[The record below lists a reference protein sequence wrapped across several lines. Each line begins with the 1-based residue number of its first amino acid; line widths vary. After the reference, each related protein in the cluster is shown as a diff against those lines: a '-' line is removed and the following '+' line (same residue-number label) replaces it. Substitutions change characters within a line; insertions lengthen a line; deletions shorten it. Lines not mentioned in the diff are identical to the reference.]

1 MFQMSFS
8 TFRERW
14 ELFVGAILSVAVGVA
29 LVQAAMLVLVATGDP
44 RIPPG
49 LSRQA
54 ADKIREGFVGAS
66 TVMGMTA
73 FLATFLAVFI
83 VSSTFSFTVAQR
95 RRDLALLRLTGGSRS
110 QLRALLLSESLLL
123 GLVGSAL
130 GVPFGVIAKYAQTWL
145 LVEIGLLPDGFTAPW
160 RLWAVIVAGV
170 VGAGVALTGVFTAS
184 LRAAKIQPLEAL
196 RETGK
201 AARVMT
207 ASRWLFGL
215 SFAACTIAMVVWA
228 QSANLIGAMMAAI
241 GISMLGAVAMSLL
254 SPLVVPFVAR
264 LLGILVPG
272 STLVGLAQANLRD
285 GVRRSAATASPLI
298 VLVSLLLGLAGT
310 FGSLAAAG
318 GEEAKRSVNA
328 HLVVTSTGEEAERL
342 PGIEGVAVA
351 SRQNTV
357 DITITVEKR
366 QNKRVITR
374 TYYTGIIA
382 VDAADYT
389 RTHTLPPSAGK
400 LDALT
405 GSTVFTG
412 PARHSDRIGPGR
424 VLAADV
430 GGHPLR
436 LTVVGSLPETL
447 ELGDSFLVPRQAL
460 PRQVWSGA
468 PTETVVQVAPGH
480 DPNDVAERIKRAGF
494 GQVWTVSDWAIA
506 RAENAQDGN
515 FKILTVLMGLAG
527 LYALMAVMNSVVIAG
542 TERRREFAVSRV
554 TGLTRPQVVRTAVVE
569 AVAVAIVGLLLGSVV
584 AGAGLLGIGGAVH
597 KAIGATVVAVPWTL
611 LMVTASGSV
620 AIVAVTSGIA
630 ASIATRKRPVS
641 LVTTKE

>member
-29 LVQAAMLVLVATGDP
+29 LVQASMLVLVATGDP
-44 RIPPG
+44 RVPPG

-54 ADKIREGFVGAS
+54 EDKVREGFVGAA

-73 FLATFLAVFI
+73 FLAVFLAVFI

-95 RRDLALLRLTGGSRS
+95 RRDLALLRLTGGSRG

-170 VGAGVALTGVFTAS
+170 AGVGVALAGVFTAS
-184 LRAAKIQPLEAL
+184 LRAAKIRPLEAL
-196 RETGK
+196 RETGE
-201 AARVMT
+201 AARAMT

-228 QSANLIGAMMAAI
+228 QGANLIGAMMAAL
-241 GISMLGAVAMSLL
+241 GISVFGAVAMSLL
-254 SPLVVPFVAR
+254 SPLVVPFMAW
-264 LLGILVPG
+264 LFGILVPG
-272 STLVGLAQANLRD
+272 STLVDLAQANLRD

-357 DITITVEKR
+357 DIAITVEKT

-374 TYYTGIIA
+374 NFYTGIIA
-382 VDAADYT
+382 VDAADYA
-389 RTHTLPPSAGK
+389 RTHTLPPSAGS

-405 GSTVFTG
+405 GNTVFTG
-412 PARHSDRIGPGR
+412 PARHADRIDPGR

-430 GGHPLR
+430 GGQPLE
-436 LTVVGSLPETL
+436 LTVVGGLPETL
-447 ELGDSFLVPRQAL
+447 ETGDSFLVPRQAL
-460 PRQVWSGA
+460 PRQVWAGA
-468 PTETVVQVAPGH
+468 PTETVVQVAPGQ
-480 DPNDVAERIKRAGF
+480 DPDDVAERIEQAGF
-494 GQVWTVSDWAIA
+494 GQVRTVSGWAIT

-515 FKILTVLMGLAG
+515 VEILTVLMGLAG
-527 LYALMAVMNSVVIAG
+527 LYALMAVVNSVVIAG

-569 AVAVAIVGLLLGSVV
+569 ATAVAVIGLVLGCVV

-611 LMVTASGSV
+611 IMVVAIGSV
-620 AIVAVTSGIA
+620 GIVAVTSGIT
-630 ASIATRKRPVS
+630 ASIVTKERPVS